1 MCLATLIVRD
11 ELKAKQ
17 LEGEIEAMNK
27 STQALIERR
36 ALQSSLAINQTV
48 GKTHQ
53 SALAEENAAGAAASA
68 YGAPLGTAVNG
79 KAAASAYGAPL
90 GTAVNGKAAASAYGA
105 PLGTAVNGKAAA
117 SAYGAPLG
125 TAVNG
130 KAAGSAG
137 DVSLHPGEVAHE
149 VLLPHVVLTCCFST
163 ISFSLVKGGT
173 HKVEQSKAGVNVHF
187 SSMLLLTANF
197 RRISSISEF
206 INTEN

>member
-1 MCLATLIVRD
+1 MAVRTLPSVVDCVAVQILNNEGELCLATLIVRD

-90 GTAVNGKAAASAYGA
+90 GTAVNGK
-105 PLGTAVNGKAAA
+105 V
-117 SAYGAPLG
+117 
-125 TAVNG
+125 
-130 KAAGSAG
+130 AGSAG

-187 SSMLLLTANF
+187 SCVLLLTASV
-197 RRISSISEF
+197 RRISSIHPSL
-206 INTEN
+206 